1 MASFLVEVY
10 APMRADA
17 LARAVARARR
27 AASEMSR
34 EGTPIRHLR
43 ATFIPEDETCFHLF
57 EAPSMEAAGE
67 ASRRAGLPFARV
79 VAVVESSTPRS
90 LSPLKGKSK

>member
-10 APMRADA
+10 APMRADG

-27 AASEMSR
+27 AAGEMSR

-43 ATFIPEDETCFHLF
+43 ATLIPEDETCFHLF
-57 EAPSMEAAGE
+57 EAPSTKAAGE
-67 ASRRAGLPFARV
+67 ASRRAGLHFARV
-79 VAVVESSTPRS
+79 VAVVESGTRRS
-90 LSPLKGKSK
+90 PSRG